1 MKYEIYIRQKG
12 KPEPYYVKA
21 MEEYMKRLGGDCK
34 VGYQLIRKEKEWVKL
49 QSEAKKPGQILIFI
63 GAGEA
68 RVSSEQLAARIGDW
82 EMSGVKSVIFLIEDP
97 LRDGRSTGNS
107 EGKADLN
114 HKADLNYDK
123 EADLL
128 HLSSFTMP
136 PAMSAMILLEQI
148 YRGYRIRSNQPYHK

>member
-34 VGYQLIRKEKEWVKL
+34 VGYQLIRKDKEWVKL

-68 RVSSEQLAARIGDW
+68 RVSSEQLAARIGEW
-82 EMSGVKSVIFLIEDP
+82 EMSGVKSVAFLIEDS
-97 LRDGRSTGNS
+97 LKDGRLPGNGDS
-107 EGKADLN
+107 KADFN
-114 HKADLNYDK
+114 CHKD
-123 EADLL
+123 ADLL